1 MKYSRSQLR
10 EVKRAL
16 KEQNEKEILETEG
29 EDSEEQPVTLRQARA
44 IARSM
49 QTDDEVQKKSDDIA
63 AKRALR
69 REVLDSQEVVV
80 DWKVS
85 VGDAVMF
92 EMNGDTQFGIIVE
105 YRQGVA
111 ANKRNAMRAGGVKV
125 MSSAGQYWV
134 RPSSLTRIDE

>member
-10 EVKRAL
+10 EVKKAL
-16 KEQNEKEILETEG
+16 REQNEIFQLEEE
-29 EDSEEQPVTLRQARA
+29 EDSVEEKPVTLSEARA
-44 IARSM
+44 MARSM
-49 QTDDEVQKKSDDIA
+49 RTDAELQKKSDDIA

-69 REVLDSQEVVV
+69 REVIETQEVVV
-80 DWKVS
+80 DWKVN

-105 YRQGVA
+105 YRPGVA
-111 ANKRNAMRAGGVKV
+111 ANKRNAMRSGGVKV

-134 RPSSLTRIDE
+134 KPSSLTKIDE